1 MNNNQKD
8 WHIYFIAWT
17 VIVGFLLLCI
27 ILMFKD
33 IPKESSNVLY
43 ILLGGLS
50 AGFSQVLSY
59 FFGSS
64 KSSAEKNQLLINNN
78 KKQGNSK

>member
-1 MNNNQKD
+1 MNNKQRD
-8 WHIYFIAWT
+8 WHLYFIAWT
-17 VIVGFLLLCI
+17 VIVGFLSLCI
-27 ILMFKD
+27 ILMFKN

-64 KSSAEKNQLLINNN
+64 KSSAEKNEILM
-78 KKQGNSK
+78 KNSKR

>member
-1 MNNNQKD
+1 MNSKQRD

-17 VIVGFLLLCI
+17 VIAGFLSLCV
-27 ILMFKD
+27 ILMFED

-64 KSSAEKNQLLINNN
+64 KSSAEKNEFLIKNG
-78 KKQGNSK
+78 KK

>member
-1 MNNNQKD
+1 MNKNKD
-8 WHIYFIAWT
+8 KHLYFLAWT
-17 VIVGFLLLCI
+17 IIVGFLSLCV
-27 ILMFKD
+27 ILMFKN

-64 KSSAEKNQLLINNN
+64 KSSAEKNQLLVNNN